1 MQTLHNAPAVS
12 YPLGRSRFLGC
23 LLLFGWVI
31 AAAVTLGWWR
41 TSALA
46 DFRPLLGCAALL
58 LAAWVML
65 TGWQRAPVG
74 RLQWDGQRWRW
85 ESEVYRS
92 GTALEP
98 PVVVIDVQL
107 ALLLRLNNQAG
118 AVWWLWAER
127 SAQKHPSA
135 HWLDL
140 RRAVYAKRRPATLQG
155 SDGVDS
161 TLNESAAT
169 VENHQTASP
178 KPLSANTA
186 AIVSRRP

>member
-12 YPLGRSRFLGC
+12 YPLGRSRFLGY
-23 LLLFGWVI
+23 LLLLGWLI
-31 AAAVTLGWWR
+31 AAGVTLCWWR
-41 TSALA
+41 ASALA

-65 TGWQRAPVG
+65 TGWQRAPAG

-98 PVVVIDVQL
+98 PVVVLDVQW

-127 SAQKHPSA
+127 SAQRYPA
-135 HWLDL
+135 VQWLDL
-140 RRAVYAKRRPATLQG
+140 RRAVYAKSRPASLQG
-155 SDGVDS
+155 SDVVES
-161 TLNESAAT
+161 TFSESAAKVGNSQAT
-169 VENHQTASP
+169 SV
-178 KPLSANTA
+178 KPAAANTEV
-186 AIVSRRP
+186 IVIRRS